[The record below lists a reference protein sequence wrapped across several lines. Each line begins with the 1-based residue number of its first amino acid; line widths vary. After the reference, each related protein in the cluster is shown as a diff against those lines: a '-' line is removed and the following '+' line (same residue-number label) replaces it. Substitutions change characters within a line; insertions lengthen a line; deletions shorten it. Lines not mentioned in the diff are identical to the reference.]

1 MDGADG
7 ALLSGSD
14 PVGSSYSL
22 LDSDVQAVMQF
33 LWLLSVVELVQLAV
47 LVIVAGML
55 LGYLVTRKWG
65 D

>member
-1 MDGADG
+1 
-7 ALLSGSD
+7 
-14 PVGSSYSL
+14 
-22 LDSDVQAVMQF
+22 MQF

-55 LGYLVTRKWG
+55 FGYLVTRKWG